1 LVIGSQAINR
11 VTECRSSDLVS
22 RFLFLEEFIMNLKNS
37 LRAQAAIE
45 YLLLASIAIIVLVKS
60 ANFVSHL
67 KDDANMF
74 TNHFT
79 NIKSILVTGW
89 K

>member
-1 LVIGSQAINR
+1 
-11 VTECRSSDLVS
+11 
-22 RFLFLEEFIMNLKNS
+22 MNLKNS

-45 YLLLASIAIIVLVKS
+45 YILLASIAIIVLVKS
-60 ANFVSHL
+60 ANFVIHL

-79 NIKSILVTGW
+79 NIKSILLTGW
-89 K
+89 